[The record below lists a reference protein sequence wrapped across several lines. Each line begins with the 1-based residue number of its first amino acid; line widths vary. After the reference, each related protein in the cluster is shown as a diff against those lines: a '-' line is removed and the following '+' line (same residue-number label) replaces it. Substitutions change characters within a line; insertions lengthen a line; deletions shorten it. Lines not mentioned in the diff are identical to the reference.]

1 MSVGCWFPS
10 DRTRLLVNFL
20 PRWLIIFIILAMY
33 LHLYILIYK
42 TQHDSA
48 CANSEF
54 DISNEDG
61 AQYSSSW
68 TRSPGSAS
76 VSTTNTNTN
85 GASGRNGQNSKRNS
99 TNSSARRPSRTLKR
113 IAYQMMTYPLVYMLI
128 WTIPTAIRIYQATT
142 SRPAPTPVAT
152 LDKVSS
158 PKV

>member
-1 MSVGCWFPS
+1 MNIGCWFPS
-10 DRTRLLVNFL
+10 DKTRLLVNFL

-42 TQHDSA
+42 THHDFA
-48 CANSEF
+48 GANSEF

-61 AQYSSSW
+61 AQYSLSW
-68 TRSPGSAS
+68 TRSHGSGS
-76 VSTTNTNTN
+76 MTMTNSNRA
-85 GASGRNGQNSKRNS
+85 GSRNGQTFKRYSANS
-99 TNSSARRPSRTLKR
+99 TASRPSRTLKK
-113 IAYQMMTYPLVYMLI
+113 IARQMMTYPLVYMLI

-158 PKV
+158 RNL